1 MTVERLQPKGLPD
14 SEKIY
19 QYAQAVRAGNLLF
32 VSGQTGWNAEMKTP
46 ESYEDEIRQLFE
58 NLKLVLAEAG
68 CGFEDVVDVTSY
80 HTPGADIGSFWR
92 VRNEYFTA
100 PYPAWTLIQDIALV
114 SPDLHAEVKVNAVI
128 P

>member
-1 MTVERLQPKGLPD
+1 MSSQPPGRPQKGPFVARCGPGKLAWCRCLRSARYPYCD
-14 SEKIY
+14 GTHRGSEDKPLKI
-19 QYAQAVRAGNLLF
+19 
-32 VSGQTGWNAEMKTP
+32 
-46 ESYEDEIRQLFE
+46 
-58 NLKLVLAEAG
+58 VLEEAG
-68 CGFEDVVDVTSY
+68 CGFGDVVDVTSY
-80 HTPGADIGSFWR
+80 HTPGADIGTFWR